1 MPSHFAPQAP
11 SSLSSA
17 KCQTL
22 NTRPRHV
29 QVSEVSAAAQV
40 LHLEGSWKGSLPA
53 GFPGAR
59 PQGTVTSSPL
69 PLPLRAPS
77 RSGRALPKPLQKSPP
92 AGVGSNSVLPGGAGW
107 PQNLS
112 HPRQQ
117 RPQMP
122 RCRASSAAARGSL
135 PSATA
140 VTTGPAAT
148 CRAPSA
154 QLGEQNGW
162 GAPGAPVP
170 KSWSG
175 RKALPPVVGRG
186 RNHPRLLPAALMF
199 RL

>member
-1 MPSHFAPQAP
+1 M
-11 SSLSSA
+11 
-17 KCQTL
+17 
-22 NTRPRHV
+22 
-29 QVSEVSAAAQV
+29 SEVSAAAQV
-40 LHLEGSWKGSLPA
+40 LHLEGSCVPS

-59 PQGTVTSSPL
+59 PQDTVTSCPL
-69 PLPLRAPS
+69 PPAAPACSQPLRSSP
-77 RSGRALPKPLQKSPP
+77 PQTFQKSPP

-122 RCRASSAAARGSL
+122 RCRASPAAARGSL
-135 PSATA
+135 RGATA

-154 QLGEQNGW
+154 QLGEQKGW

-170 KSWSG
+170 KGWAG

-186 RNHPRLLPAALMF
+186 RNHPRLLHAALML
-199 RL
+199 RLCCGSSITK